1 MAGKFVLTAQMQ
13 LQAPTNTQQVRRQIQ
28 QQLSN
33 INIKPVINTQALSNA
48 NKQLQNTANAAGK
61 ANSNLRAASKSANSL
76 GSALGSA
83 ARRFAS
89 ITIATGF
96 FLGLTRAIGDSVRA
110 ALEFEKELIKISQVT
125 GRTTK
130 QLSDITREV
139 TKLSGTLG
147 VSSQQLLTVSR
158 TLLQAG
164 FSADTTRKALS
175 ILAKTDLAATF
186 DNLQDTTE
194 GAIALLRQ
202 FSSEAAKAGGTTK
215 FLEKSIDAINAV
227 SKNFAVE
234 SKDLISV
241 IRRTGGVFEAA
252 GGNLNELIALFTSV
266 RATTRETAET
276 IATGFRTIFTR
287 VQRTETIDQLR
298 ELGIVLQDS
307 TGKFVGPLEAVKRL
321 SIGLSSLDPRDFRF
335 NQIVE
340 QLGGFRQVGKV
351 IPLIKQ
357 YTTATEALAVANNS
371 AGSTAAD
378 AEKAQQ
384 GLGQQ
389 VAALGERFQAL
400 FRSLSDSETF
410 RSFAEGAIKLADAF
424 IKLVSALEPLLP
436 MLASMAAMK
445 LGQIALPALGRFAGA
460 TGKNQGG
467 RIHSFNSGGLV
478 PGSGNRDTVPAM
490 LSPGEFVIR
499 KSSVNSI
506 GAGNLA
512 KVNGYAGGGKV
523 KNFGVAILERV
534 GAQESSS
541 AMLGVN
547 EKFTYGPLVSQ
558 LQKSDAASAVP
569 QGTTSRKLSQMIMG
583 NYPIQRSGPTKQL
596 KDSFSKH
603 LDTGIIA
610 GMEKSAGLVGGD
622 MGLPVK
628 PLGGAGKKNFLASI
642 NEGAVGNLF
651 EQVLDALAGEPFDSR
666 DSDPQRPFD
675 FIGGLGRL
683 ADDFPGV
690 AGLKYVEAK
699 SSFAKSQPAKIKP
712 KVVNQ
717 LGLLSAQ
724 DAVNQVKSNAAKTNE
739 VTKRSKKGAI
749 SGRKKEGE
757 GVNFNSGGRVDTVPA
772 MLTPGEYVIN
782 KSAAQSIGYS
792 NLNRMNKGGVAH
804 FNSGGSVGGNWS
816 MATPI
821 GYNSS
826 GQAFQTGNAR
836 LVKST
841 GQVVTKMDKL
851 GRATAKGSANVARF
865 GKSAMSGATNMAF
878 MGAMF
883 AGTAVQMMGL
893 EPVLANTITQ
903 FVTMGSMV
911 LMVIAPL
918 LEMVVAT
925 FANVA
930 AKGAEM
936 VAGTALTGAKWAE
949 VAATIAI
956 AAPIIALIAVIG
968 IFAFDMM
975 YAAEAA
981 KQAAAEVENF
991 TNELADSGGSG
1002 NAALDSSKIQFRLMD
1017 SMEKAFDAEVNNL
1030 GSNFMDFFSGDFD
1043 QSEAI
1048 DAFNAMAKPAEAAG
1062 RNFADSIGKT
1072 VNATSSFNNAM
1083 NDMAAAGLEGAD
1095 KTSAIGDATA
1105 SLLSKGAGAAEQY
1118 AKGVKELEQAQKKR
1132 DEGGFSEEALK
1143 GVENA
1148 AEAAKKNLESY
1159 VQSLTTARQQLM
1171 GAVADEAKARMAAG
1185 EDLGAIKMDP
1195 KFAENQKR
1203 ASAALEAEIRQ
1214 KSILNKENLTEGQI
1228 RGRVNNILAA
1238 QDQALQDANN
1248 AIREKRNA
1256 DREAADAA
1264 QAMAEQAIAA
1274 ARALNLV
1281 ATAGLQIDAALS
1293 AFDAQLNAAAGKFQ
1307 LVDHKMGD
1315 FIGTL
1320 AEGVTGAGA
1329 GALMTTANA
1338 SGQGAAAQ
1346 DLLGRLKTAEDMR
1359 SRLAK
1364 EQGVG
1369 GKFRGGIGGVAGT
1382 DVAKEFLKQFDL
1394 KGLDDD
1400 IRTEIINKL
1409 SDGIQEGEIEE
1420 IFEMMTG
1427 AAESQIEAFQKLAEV
1442 QQSYVASYQKGITAL
1457 LAAKK
1462 KERDGVNTLIS
1473 IQEKGIKRMRQATG
1487 EEQPGRIARAGQNA
1501 RLGNLGVNTRDTTVL
1516 GKSLRQA
1523 KDQAQRF
1530 AKAAADAS
1538 DPRIQKELGA
1548 RQQFAADKAE
1558 RLGEALKLLTDRSAE
1573 AAEILGEIDV
1583 ERGKREAVQ
1592 KAIKDFTFATNDQ
1605 RQSMTTNFAAL
1616 QRVLATGDINS
1627 VPDKFRAAVGQLLDQ
1642 FKDVDFGGGRTG
1654 GDISKQLQVRQMEMN
1669 FRRMSGGRQGVP
1681 PQLVKAIFKATTK
1694 EEKLIAELGKLNQEE
1709 AAAQK
1714 ELIAAQKQE
1723 TMNVMK
1729 SIHMLVTTMNT
1740 LIGKLAQGAGAA
1752 GGAAMGGLVPVQGFA
1767 NGGNVFK
1774 PRGTDTVPA
1783 MLTPGEFVVR
1793 KSAVDKIGMGA
1804 LTSLNNGNASP
1815 VYRAQGGF
1823 VESGDG
1829 LLETIHTNLF
1839 TLASNHNGDLEEA
1852 IGNDNIVNKLTQLG
1866 QMGLFS
1872 KIAKVANMKA
1882 EDKGLLENTF
1892 KHSVQAMNMLSNLDE
1907 NYSHWGFSHKNKTA
1921 NRNYPAGSWLS
1932 LGGGRVQLPKN
1943 LTKTIEGGGQGFFKD
1958 QIWWAK
1964 FQDPAL
1970 DDFTGVTQREASE
1983 SIANFRRRAYG
1994 ALVQTSNDGGDGRTI
2009 TRSMF
2014 PTSLKAVRGNEG
2026 YLHTMFN
2033 PPFIGD
2039 WYSLIK
2045 AWHNSNKNHNFQRMS
2060 LNQDQ
2065 AGMVRNQM
2073 LASGGS
2079 VDSVPAMLT
2088 PGEFV
2093 MSRSAV
2099 KKHGTGFMSSVN
2111 RGKIPGFARGGS
2123 VGGVQYR
2130 QNGGPIG
2137 GMGQNMMDAIAQ
2149 SLSIFDNLAGML
2161 NDIAVMFSNLQIS
2174 HTIQV
2179 DGTLNIPG
2187 FSQQAINSI
2196 VNTIGQQVVTQTEE
2210 KINVALDEFSRKL
2223 DQRAD

>member
-1 MAGKFVLTAQMQ
+1 MASRFVLTAQVQ

-389 VAALGERFQAL
+389 IAALGERFQAL

-512 KVNGYAGGGKV
+512 KANGYAGGGKV

-534 GAQESSS
+534 GAQDSSS

-583 NYPIQRSGPTKQL
+583 NYPIQRSGPTKEL
-596 KDSFSKH
+596 KNSFSRH

-610 GMEKSAGLVGGD
+610 GMEKSAGLVGSD

-628 PLGGAGKKNFLASI
+628 PLSGAGKKNFLASV

-804 FNSGGSVGGNWS
+804 FNSGGSVG

-821 GYNSS
+821 GFTSS
-826 GQAFQTGNAR
+826 GSAVPTGNAR

-841 GQVVTKMDKL
+841 GQVVTKMEKL
-851 GRATAKGSANVARF
+851 GRATAKGSSNVARF

-918 LEMVVAT
+918 LEMAVAT
-925 FANVA
+925 FGNVA

-956 AAPIIALIAVIG
+956 AAPIIALIAVIA

-981 KQAAAEVENF
+981 KAAAAEVENF

-1002 NAALDSSKIQFRLMD
+1002 NVALDSSKIQFRLLD

-1062 RNFADSIGKT
+1062 RNFADSIAKT
-1072 VNATSSFNNAM
+1072 VNATSNFNNAM
-1083 NDMAAAGLEGAD
+1083 NDIAAMGLEGAD

-1105 SLLSKGAGAAEQY
+1105 NLLSQGAGAAEQY
-1118 AKGVKELEQAQKKR
+1118 AKGVKELEEAQKKR

-1159 VQSLTTARQQLM
+1159 VQGLTTARQQLM

-1195 KFAENQKR
+1195 KFAENQRR
-1203 ASAALEAEIRQ
+1203 ASAALEAEIRH

-1228 RGRVNNILAA
+1228 RGRVNTILAA
-1238 QDQALQDANN
+1238 QDQALHDANN

-1281 ATAGLQIDAALS
+1281 ATAGLKIDVALS
-1293 AFDAQLNAAAGKFQ
+1293 AFDAQLSAAAGKFQ

-1394 KGLDDD
+1394 KGLDED

-1442 QQSYVASYQKGITAL
+1442 QQSYVASYQKGIAAL

-1530 AKAAADAS
+1530 AKAAANAS

-1694 EEKLIAELGKLNQEE
+1694 EEKLIAELQKLNQEE

-1723 TMNVMK
+1723 TVNVMK

-1752 GGAAMGGLVPVQGFA
+1752 GGAAVGGLVPVQGFA

-1815 VYRAQGGF
+1815 VYRARGGS
-1823 VESGDG
+1823 VDSGSNM
-1829 LLETIHTNLF
+1829 LETIHTNLF
-1839 TLASNHNGDLEEA
+1839 TLASNFNGDLEEA

-1872 KIAKVANMKA
+1872 KIAKMANMKA
-1882 EDKGLLENTF
+1882 EDKKLLENTF
-1892 KHSVQAMNMLSNLDE
+1892 KNSVVAMNNLSNLDA
-1907 NYSHWGFSHKNKTA
+1907 NYSHWGYSTDNKTA

-1943 LTKTIEGGGQGFFKD
+1943 LSKKIKGGGQGFFKD
-1958 QIWWAK
+1958 EIWRAQY
-1964 FQDPAL
+1964 QDPAL
-1970 DDFTGVTQREASE
+1970 DAFTGVTQREASE
-1983 SIANFRRRAYG
+1983 SIANFRTRAYG
-1994 ALVQTSNDGGDGRTI
+1994 ALIGTSNAGGGGEII
-2009 TRSMF
+2009 TRQMF
-2014 PTSLKAVRGNEG
+2014 PTALKAIRGNEG
-2026 YLHTMFN
+2026 YLHSMFN
-2033 PPFIGD
+2033 TSFIGD
-2039 WYSLIK
+2039 WYSLMK
-2045 AWHNSNKNHNFQRMS
+2045 AWHSGNKNHNFQRLN
-2060 LNQDQ
+2060 LNQTG

-2093 MSRSAV
+2093 IRKSAV
-2099 KKHGTGFMSSVN
+2099 DK
-2111 RGKIPGFARGGS
+2111 
-2123 VGGVQYR
+2123 VG
-2130 QNGGPIG
+2130 
-2137 GMGQNMMDAIAQ
+2137 
-2149 SLSIFDNLAGML
+2149 AGAL
-2161 NDIAVMFSNLQIS
+2161 N
-2174 HTIQV
+2174 
-2179 DGTLNIPG
+2179 
-2187 FSQQAINSI
+2187 AINQ
-2196 VNTIGQQVVTQTEE
+2196 GQP
-2210 KINVALDEFSRKL
+2210 LY
-2223 DQRAD
+2223 RANGSNNPELK